1 MKYILT
7 LLTFLSLSA
16 FAAQTGD
23 ELFKMVDES
32 VVAIQHER
40 AGGSGFVLSKD
51 GYIMTNGHVVSMM
64 DPENPQ
70 DTARRIT
77 VIMSDDKKYQAKVIG
92 FSLDPDIALLKIEP
106 LKDLKPVKI
115 GDADQVITGQTCYAF
130 GAPLGQKRTLTGG
143 IISNTARTSLG
154 TFTKVFQMD
163 AIINPGNSGGPL
175 FNEKGEVIGVN
186 TYGGKAGLGFSIPIK
201 YGMVLKEHFIKYGRF
216 IRADIPFYISKAMPE
231 EFARVL
237 GTPQGVYID
246 YVVPGTDADKA
257 GFKNG
262 DVMIK
267 MDGKDVSGKNEE
279 SYYEWSW
286 ELVTKKVGR
295 KIDFIVLRKTDGK
308 WQEVKI
314 SGVLKEDEP
323 APEYGVQ
330 IGELK
335 EIKYPILGMGIQ
347 RITLMSYF
355 IYNLPTTKGVRV
367 SSVLKNGSASKAN
380 ITNRHV
386 NTHINGQE
394 IADEEDFKS
403 KLDTYL
409 KKMDKY
415 IMFSVA
421 SGNDVNDLVVRVNY
435 KLRKRKI
442 LIISAGEDVH
452 LSTYKRELELMGA
465 DIKIATEASLFGN
478 GDWDG
483 VLISGEGD
491 FTTDVYKNLVAVAAE
506 KKLVLGL
513 IGKSPAALTLAAELY
528 KDKKLTMDK
537 EVSPLAIKA
546 GFNYTGKEV
555 EVDSHVVT
563 STGFDRQTAKAFLE
577 AFADIVSRKTEARD

>member
-1 MKYILT
+1 MRY
-7 LLTFLSLSA
+7 LLTFITFISLTA
-16 FAAQTGD
+16 FTQTGD

-40 AGGSGFVLSKD
+40 AGGSGFVLTKD

-64 DPENPQ
+64 DPENPK

-92 FSLDPDIALLKIEP
+92 FSLDPDIAVLKIEP
-106 LKDLKPVKI
+106 EKPLKPVKI
-115 GDADQVITGQTCYAF
+115 GDTDKVITGQKCYAF

-186 TYGGKAGLGFSIPIK
+186 TYGGKAGLGFSIPVK
-201 YGMVLKEHFIKYGRF
+201 YGMVMKDHYLKYGRF

-246 YVVPGTDADKA
+246 YVVPGTDAEKM
-257 GFKNG
+257 GLKNG
-262 DVMIK
+262 DVLIE
-267 MDGKDVSGKNEE
+267 MDGKEVSGKNEE

-286 ELVTKKVGR
+286 ELVTKEVGK
-295 KIDFIVLRKTDGK
+295 KIDFVVLRKNAGEWK
-308 WQEVKI
+308 KVKL

-386 NTHINGQE
+386 ITHINGKE
-394 IADEEDFKS
+394 ISDEEDFKV
-403 KLDTYL
+403 KLDSYL

-435 KLRKRKI
+435 KLKKRKL
-442 LIISAGEDVH
+442 LIISAGENVH

-465 DIKIATEASLFGN
+465 EIKIAKDATQFGE

-483 VLISGEGD
+483 VLISGED
-491 FTTDVYKNLVAVAAE
+491 NFTSDEYKKIVNTAAD

-513 IGKSPAALTLAAELY
+513 VGKSPVALTLESEKY
-528 KDKKLTMDK
+528 KDKKVTMDK
-537 EVSPLAIKA
+537 DVSPKAIKA

-577 AFADIVSRKTEARD
+577 AFADIVSRRTEARD